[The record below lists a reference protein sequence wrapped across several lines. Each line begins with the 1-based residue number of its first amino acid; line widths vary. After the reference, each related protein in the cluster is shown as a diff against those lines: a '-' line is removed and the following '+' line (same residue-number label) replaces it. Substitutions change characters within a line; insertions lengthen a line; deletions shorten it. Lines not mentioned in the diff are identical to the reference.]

1 MRNNQRPGISELL
14 LDALRLSVKMFA
26 RRASAICTI
35 AILAFTV
42 TLTNTAH
49 GQDNSLKIYISAD
62 MEGVVGAV
70 SGDQL
75 GPGSFEYERFRE
87 FMTEEVNAAIDAARA
102 AGATEFVV
110 SDSHGNGQNLLIEKL
125 PDDVTIIRSW
135 PRELGMMAGIDE
147 TFDGV
152 IFLGY
157 HASTANTRG
166 VRAHTMSS
174 ANITGLRLN
183 GIEMTEGSMA
193 AAAAGH
199 YGVPVIMVSG
209 DDVAVAENQVL
220 IGDIEGAVV
229 KWAKGFHSAETLT
242 PEAGYEVIRTR
253 TKSAIDRIDE
263 FQPYVLDTPIELE
276 LSLKN
281 YRPVELLG
289 YLPNVE
295 RVNSHTIRF
304 VGEDIIEV
312 SNFLTFVTNFRVDL
326 QP

>member
-1 MRNNQRPGISELL
+1 MIVRRIVILISALL
-14 LDALRLSVKMFA
+14 FA
-26 RRASAICTI
+26 AGAW
-35 AILAFTV
+35 AQ
-42 TLTNTAH
+42 
-49 GQDNSLKIYISAD
+49 QDGLKIYISAD

-75 GPGSFEYERFRE
+75 SPGGFEYERFRK
-87 FMTEEVNAAIDAARA
+87 FMTAEVNAAIDAARA
-102 AGATEFVV
+102 AGATEFVI
-110 SDSHGNGQNLLIEKL
+110 SDSHGNGQNLLIEEL
-125 PDDVTIIRSW
+125 PDDVTVIRSW
-135 PRELGMMAGIDE
+135 PRELSMMAGIDE

-174 ANITGLRLN
+174 ASITGLRLN

-199 YGVPVIMVSG
+199 FGVPVIMISG

-220 IGDIEGAVV
+220 IGDVEGAVV

-253 TKSAIDRIDE
+253 TKSAIDRISRFE
-263 FQPYVLDTPIELE
+263 PYVLETPIELE
-276 LSLKN
+276 LTLKH
-281 YRPVELLG
+281 YQPVELLG
-289 YLPNVE
+289 YLKDVE
-295 RVNSHTIRF
+295 RVNSHTIRY
-304 VGEDIIEV
+304 VGEDIVEI

-326 QP
+326 EP

>member
-1 MRNNQRPGISELL
+1 VNIRKTAILVSTLL
-14 LDALRLSVKMFA
+14 
-26 RRASAICTI
+26 I
-35 AILAFTV
+35 AIGAW
-42 TLTNTAH
+42 A
-49 GQDNSLKIYISAD
+49 QDDGLKIYISAD

-70 SGDQL
+70 TGDQL
-75 GPGSFEYERFRE
+75 SPGGFEYQRFRE
-87 FMTEEVNAAIDAARA
+87 FMTAEVNAAIDAARA

-110 SDSHGNGQNLLIEKL
+110 SDSHGNGENLLIEKL

-135 PRELGMMAGIDE
+135 PRELSMMAGIDDS
-147 TFDGV
+147 FDGV

-199 YGVPVIMVSG
+199 FGVPVIMVSG

-220 IGDIEGAVV
+220 IGNIEGAVV

-253 TKSAIDRIDE
+253 TKSAIDRIAQFE
-263 FQPYVLDTPIELE
+263 PYVLDTPIELE
-276 LSLKN
+276 LTLKH
-281 YRPVELLG
+281 YQPVELLG
-289 YLPNVE
+289 YLKNVE
-295 RVNSHTIRF
+295 RLNSHTIRY
-304 VGEDIIEV
+304 VGEDIIEI

-326 QP
+326 EP

>member
-1 MRNNQRPGISELL
+1 MNIRSIFSSL
-14 LDALRLSVKMFA
+14 
-26 RRASAICTI
+26 I
-35 AILAFTV
+35 ILAIS
-42 TLTNTAH
+42 TAAW
-49 GQDNSLKIYISAD
+49 GQNDGLKIYISAD

-70 SGDQL
+70 TGEQL
-75 GPGSFEYERFRE
+75 GPGGFEYQRTRE
-87 FMTEEVNAAIDAARA
+87 FMTAEVNAAIDAAKA
-102 AGATEFVV
+102 AGATEFVI
-110 SDSHGNGQNLLIEKL
+110 SDSHGNGQNLLIDKL

-135 PRELGMMAGIDE
+135 PRELSMMAGIDE

-152 IFLGY
+152 IFIGY

-174 ANITGLRLN
+174 ANITSLRLN
-183 GIEMTEGSMA
+183 GMEMTEGSMA

-253 TKSAIDRIDE
+253 TMSAINRIEE
-263 FQPYVLDTPIELE
+263 FQPYILSTPIELE
-276 LSLKN
+276 LTLKN
-281 YRPVELLG
+281 YTPVELLG

-295 RVNSHTIRF
+295 RINSHTIRF
-304 VGEDIIEV
+304 TGEDIIEV
-312 SNFLTFVTNFRVDL
+312 SNFLTFVTSFRVDL